1 MAHSVRVPVAHGG
14 WPHERTLPA
23 NPFRRTGSCAMRLLS
38 FRPGLLLS
46 ALDTSGAAPA
56 SAARTSAPRS
66 NAHLRRPTAHPGR
79 SRCPSFYTSPAT
91 SSRRVTLPQPCPRA
105 ICALTISCTP
115 AVYGAWPETLTATSA
130 AARRHVRQLPTL
142 LALSVVLAG
151 AGGLTG
157 CSGKLPTQHPIFTLA
172 GTYTVQISATDG
184 ILVRKVTYTV
194 TVKPD

>member
-1 MAHSVRVPVAHGG
+1 
-14 WPHERTLPA
+14 
-23 NPFRRTGSCAMRLLS
+23 MRLLS

-46 ALDTSGAAPA
+46 ALGTSGAAPA
-56 SAARTSAPRS
+56 SAARTSVPRS
-66 NAHLRRPTAHPGR
+66 NARLRRPTAHPGR
-79 SRCPSFYTSPAT
+79 SRCSPF
-91 SSRRVTLPQPCPRA
+91 TLSGDYIAASNTPAALPARNL
-105 ICALTISCTP
+105 CANHQLPP

-172 GTYTVQISATDG
+172 AAPTPFSSPPRTASSCATPPT
-184 ILVRKVTYTV
+184 R
-194 TVKPD
+194 